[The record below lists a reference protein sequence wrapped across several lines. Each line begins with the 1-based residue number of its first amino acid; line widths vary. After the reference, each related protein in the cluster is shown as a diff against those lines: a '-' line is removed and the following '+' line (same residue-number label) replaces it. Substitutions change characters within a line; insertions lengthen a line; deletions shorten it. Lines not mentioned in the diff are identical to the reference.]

1 MEKGDDGSAPDKA
14 RVDGVGALGLCK
26 EAVVKGDEGLDEN
39 GLDGLGGEGRAVG
52 QEGIGEYRG
61 VVLGTV
67 DGYFAPPVPVEYT
80 KECRVGIPVE
90 VEDVDMCVC
99 FKKEECVC

>member
-80 KECRVGIPVE
+80 KERRVGIPVE

-99 FKKEECVC
+99 F